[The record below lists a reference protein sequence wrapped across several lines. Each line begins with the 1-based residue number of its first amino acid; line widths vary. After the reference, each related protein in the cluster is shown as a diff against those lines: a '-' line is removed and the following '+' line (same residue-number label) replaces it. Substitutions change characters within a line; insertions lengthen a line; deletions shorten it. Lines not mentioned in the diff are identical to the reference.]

1 MNSPTG
7 LTADRA
13 RPRIAVIGYGWWG
26 RDCHCRLITLAEG
39 LELYGVATNDPAK
52 LDVIRSQQDCRAFP
66 SYDAAFDDPNV
77 DAVVIATPSHAHADL
92 AIRALTVGKHVV
104 TDKAMCLTLADCDRM
119 IAASERAGRLL
130 TVFQN
135 RRLDDD
141 FRTLQACLADGHLGD
156 MRWLETAWQGF
167 GAWGGWRGQ
176 AALGGGRFY
185 DLGAHLVDQIALLF
199 PERIT
204 GVFCRMPRDFPE
216 SDVDSECL
224 IVIDFEGG
232 RTALCDLSSRCA
244 FPKPRFCAHGTKATY
259 LQYGMDPQEAA
270 LMAGNIDAAHPDP
283 AHGARLKGQGAEED
297 VPRVPGRWR
306 LFYENLADV
315 LTQGALPLVKL
326 PEARRTIGILDAAHR
341 SAETGARI
349 SVDLGPA

>member
-1 MNSPTG
+1 MD
-7 LTADRA
+7 LTVPGV

-26 RDCHCRLITLAEG
+26 RDCHCRLIRLADG

-52 LDVIRSQQDCRAFP
+52 LDAIRAQQNCRAFP
-66 SYDAAFDDPNV
+66 SYDAAFQDPDV
-77 DAVVIATPSHAHADL
+77 DAVVIATPSHAHCDL
-92 AIRALTVGKHVV
+92 AVRALAAGKHVV

-119 IAASERAGRLL
+119 IAASENAGRLL

-141 FRTLQACLADGHLGD
+141 FRTLQACLADGRLGD
-156 MRWLETAWQGF
+156 VRWLETAWQGF

-185 DLGAHLVDQIALLF
+185 DLGAHLVDQIAVLF

-204 GVFCRMPRDFPE
+204 GVFCRMPRDFSD

-224 IVIDFEGG
+224 IVVDFEGG
-232 RTALCDLSSRCA
+232 PTAVCDLSSRCA
-244 FPKPRFCAHGTKATY
+244 FPKPRFCAHGTRATY
-259 LQYGMDPQEAA
+259 IQYGLDPQEAA
-270 LMAGNIDAAHPDP
+270 LMAGDIDGAHPDP
-283 AHGARLKGQGAEED
+283 AHGARLKGQGDEED

-306 LFYENLADV
+306 DFYENLAGV
-315 LTQGALPLVKL
+315 LMRGEAPLVKL
-326 PEARRTIGILDAAHR
+326 PEARRAIGILDAARR
-341 SAETGARI
+341 SAETGECVA
-349 SVDLGPA
+349 VDFSPA